1 MRQSSSPRKKSS
13 VRHTRAIQ
21 RDRITRQLV
30 APPDEEVEQLLTTL
44 IHPATFAQVAHY
56 QRLGMRERTLTL
68 PVMVAFVL
76 SLLWRQRGAVSEAVR
91 VLKREGMLWT
101 GKVSVSQQAMS
112 ERLRTF
118 PHQLF
123 EAVLFSVL
131 RPCRCNANSANAPCR
146 FVCSGHCDTSSRYTL

>member
-1 MRQSSSPRKKSS
+1 MKKSQSTRKKSS

-21 RDRITRQLV
+21 RDRILHPSI
-30 APPDEEVEQLLTTL
+30 APPDEKVEAVLTEL
-44 IHPATFAQVAHY
+44 IHPATYAQVAHY

-76 SLLWRQRGAVSEAVR
+76 SLLWRQIGAVSEAVR
-91 VLKREGMLWT
+91 TLKREGLLWS
-101 GKVSVSQQAMS
+101 GPICVSQQAMS

-123 EAVLFSVL
+123 EAVLQTIL
-131 RPCRCNANSANAPCR
+131 PQMHAR
-146 FVCSGHCDTSSRYTL
+146 